1 MVLWGTDN
9 LKTEG
14 SPIGQVLHLMG
25 AKPRFDSYGRL
36 AGASLIDLKKLGRPR
51 IDVMVTLSGIF
62 RDLLP
67 LQIKTIAEAAFL
79 AASADE
85 PLEENFIR
93 AHVLEDCKK
102 YNCDL
107 QTAALRVFGN
117 SEGTYGANVNHLI
130 ENSCWED
137 EEEIANVYAKRKGF
151 AYGVDGKPIRNE
163 LMMENVLRRI
173 DIAYQ
178 NLDSVEVGITTIDT
192 YFDTLGGISRAVK
205 KAKGKLNQSNVSA
218 SDDLPVYIADNT
230 QGKGSIRGI
239 SEQVALETRT
249 RALNPKWY
257 EGMLSHGCEGVRQI
271 EAQLTHTLGWSATT
285 GQVQPWVYQQMTETF
300 ILDHEMRERISELNP
315 QACSRVVKRLLEA
328 SKRKYWNPSEKVIS
342 SLEQVSQDLED
353 KLEGVTEGVST

>member
-1 MVLWGTDN
+1 
-9 LKTEG
+9 
-14 SPIGQVLHLMG
+14 
-25 AKPRFDSYGRL
+25 
-36 AGASLIDLKKLGRPR
+36 
-51 IDVMVTLSGIF
+51 
-62 RDLLP
+62 
-67 LQIKTIAEAAFL
+67 
-79 AASADE
+79 
-85 PLEENFIR
+85 
-93 AHVLEDCKK
+93 
-102 YNCDL
+102 
-107 QTAALRVFGN
+107 
-117 SEGTYGANVNHLI
+117 
-130 ENSCWED
+130 
-137 EEEIANVYAKRKGF
+137 
-151 AYGVDGKPIRNE
+151 
-163 LMMENVLRRI
+163 MENVLRRV

-205 KAKGKLNQSNVSA
+205 KAKGKLKKDKVSA

-230 QGKGSIRGI
+230 QGTGSIRGL